1 MGLNQLRR
9 SFILVKEMIMSTA
22 DMLIHV
28 QPELDPQVRKDLERK
43 LLGRVGVECAEFEHK
58 PHPHSITVRYDPNE
72 IAGMAILQVV
82 QKIDPNASN
91 MRM

>member
-1 MGLNQLRR
+1 
-9 SFILVKEMIMSTA
+9 MSTA

-58 PHPHSITVRYDPNE
+58 PHPHEITVRYDPDE

-82 QKIDPNASN
+82 QKIDPHASN
-91 MRM
+91 VRM